1 MPLTTDDRLAIQDLV
16 ARYNHAIDGAD
27 PEGWAATF
35 ASDGTFESR
44 GEVHTGA
51 DALVAFAR
59 GFQQRL
65 PGARHWNN
73 NLLIDGDGDQAT
85 TRCYLMLWREGAPVS
100 EGMYV
105 DTLKRID
112 GQWRFTSRKVVRPE

>member
-1 MPLTTDDRLAIQDLV
+1 MPLTTDDRLAIQDLI
-16 ARYNHAIDGAD
+16 ARYNHAIDGGD

-35 ASDGTFESR
+35 APDGTFES
-44 GEVHTGA
+44 
-51 DALVAFAR
+51 LVAFAR

-73 NLLIDGDGDQAT
+73 NLLIDGDGDHAT
-85 TRCYLMLWREGAPVS
+85 TRCYLMLWRECAPVS

-105 DTLKRID
+105 DTLKRIN